1 MLSNIVHTQWLLLKE
16 NRIVFLVLIQ
26 DALES
31 ASHMAVVSFDFTMSF
46 SKFDPLLCLPGK

>member
-16 NRIVFLVLIQ
+16 NSVLFLVLIQ
-26 DALES
+26 DALEI

-46 SKFDPLLCLPGK
+46 SKLDPLLFLPGK